1 MNPAIK
7 DKAEEQESDLLDL
20 GKRLNVAMHPISS
33 SAETSPTGSGQHKPA
48 VSDTERPDII
58 MSDAG
63 TENFNDTLK
72 SMKRQTPGKKLKKVS
87 EALRLLK
94 KPEGR
99 KASEPKH
106 STPEKFYASDILK
119 IQQIDAFDYGS
130 DQEISTA

>member
-1 MNPAIK
+1 M
-7 DKAEEQESDLLDL
+7 LDL
-20 GKRLNVAMHPISS
+20 DNSLNAAMHPISS
-33 SAETSPTGSGQHKPA
+33 SAGTSPTESGQHKPTA
-48 VSDTERPDII
+48 SDTERPDII

-63 TENFNDTLK
+63 TENVNDVLK
-72 SMKRQTPGKKLKKVS
+72 SMKRQTPGNKLIKLS

-106 STPEKFYASDILK
+106 STTSPPEKFHTSDFSK
-119 IQQIDAFDYGS
+119 IQQIEAFDYGS